1 ATDPPHL
8 LGVPRAARAGEE
20 VGEPRALLGARHRE
34 QMDQHDGPL
43 PLPDVAVDLLAVAS
57 PVAEQV
63 EEVVLDLE
71 GGAEEEAEAEEAVE
85 VPVAARA
92 DERADAARPDGRVPA
107 RLLED
112 HLEVV
117 RLGELGRVVP
127 PPAEL
132 DRLALDRLARHALGL
147 LEDAHGEPGAE
158 PQAVVQ
164 EGAEPEKRERVADVH
179 RERDAMERVER
190 RPTAPLVALVLD
202 VVVDEEGVV
211 EELER
216 DRRAHAAPTRTLSV
230 PSGRLV
236 SASTT
241 TPLYVPGDASPG
253 TRMRTS
259 SSPSGPASSTTSS
272 SFGCAGSTVRSPC
285 ATSGR
290 PAASGRRSS
299 ETSAGR
305 SETSATR
312 TRVRAG
318 ASDARRPTPL
328 SGAAGR
334 GRAPSSAGEVS
345 RSAPP
350 DIATCMKSSHSPKKS
365 EAYCAMR
372 APSSWMSPVA
382 VS

>member
-1 ATDPPHL
+1 MHALAHPLQLVHPA
-8 LGVPRAARAGEE
+8 PRARTGEE
-20 VGEPRALLGARHRE
+20 VGERRALLRARRRE

-63 EEVVLDLE
+63 EEVVLYLE

-158 PQAVVQ
+158 PQAVVH
-164 EGAEPEKRERVADVH
+164 EGAEPEERERVADVH
-179 RERDAMERVER
+179 GERDAMERVQR
-190 RPTAPLVALVLD
+190 RATAPLVALVLD
-202 VVVDEEGVV
+202 VVMDEEGVV

-216 DRRAHAAPTRTLSV
+216 DRRAQCVLASRAEGARRRDAEGWPQHAPAAARVVGDEVVEMPAGLARLEVVAERGACEPPVLGEGRDDQVGRRRRAHTVPTRTL
-230 PSGRLV
+230 
-236 SASTT
+236 
-241 TPLYVPGDASPG
+241 
-253 TRMRTS
+253 
-259 SSPSGPASSTTSS
+259 
-272 SFGCAGSTVRSPC
+272 
-285 ATSGR
+285 
-290 PAASGRRSS
+290 
-299 ETSAGR
+299 
-305 SETSATR
+305 
-312 TRVRAG
+312 
-318 ASDARRPTPL
+318 
-328 SGAAGR
+328 
-334 GRAPSSAGEVS
+334 
-345 RSAPP
+345 
-350 DIATCMKSSHSPKKS
+350 
-365 EAYCAMR
+365 
-372 APSSWMSPVA
+372 
-382 VS
+382 